1 MKVHMNIH
9 LAVAILAGAVA
20 GAACTGQ
27 QAYAQTGTEA
37 SSSLGAGNRQQS
49 VLTPAQRRDTYAI
62 VSKDKSKTAKVH
74 FPPVVGAEVPPMLEL
89 HTLPDKVLAEN
100 HDAEFYNYTVEN
112 DRVVLV
118 DPTRMRVVEVIGP
131 DGN

>member
-1 MKVHMNIH
+1 MKAHI
-9 LAVAILAGAVA
+9 AISILAGVVA
-20 GAACTGQ
+20 SAACAGQ
-27 QAYAQTGTEA
+27 QAHAQTGTEA
-37 SSSLGAGNRQQS
+37 SSSLGAADRQKP
-49 VLTPAQRRDTYAI
+49 VLTPAQRRDTYAA
-62 VSKDKSKTAKVH
+62 VSKDKSKKARVQ

-100 HDAEFYNYTVEN
+100 HDAEFYNYTIEN
-112 DRVVLV
+112 DKVVLV

>member
-1 MKVHMNIH
+1 MKAH
-9 LAVAILAGAVA
+9 LAVSILAGVVA
-20 GAACTGQ
+20 SAACAGQ
-27 QAYAQTGTEA
+27 QANAQTGTEA
-37 SSSLGAGNRQQS
+37 SSSIGTGDRQKS
-49 VLTPAQRRDTYAI
+49 VLTPAQRRDTYAT

-112 DRVVLV
+112 DKVVLV